1 MLCDV
6 VIFAKIIVELY
17 LLMCMTNSVIES
29 FSPYE
34 VEDLIFTIRNKQ
46 VMIDYHL
53 AELYGVETKVL
64 NQQVKRNI
72 ERFPERFRFQLTDEE
87 KDKVVTNCDH
97 LENLKFSKTNPY
109 AFTEQ
114 GVAMLSAVLRSETA
128 VAVSVRII
136 DAFVEMRNLLANN
149 MGVLKRIDN
158 LERSC
163 ADADKKFDRIFSIIE
178 RGSVCSEQGI
188 FFDGQVFDAYVF
200 ATKLIRSASKSLV
213 LIDNYID
220 ESVLQMLDKRN
231 PNVLA
236 KIYTK
241 SISMQLDLD
250 IKKHNMQYEPIEVA
264 VFKNAHDRFLLVDDK
279 VYHIGASLKDLGKKW
294 FAFTLMNDMLAE
306 WLISKIA

>member
-1 MLCDV
+1 M
-6 VIFAKIIVELY
+6 A
-17 LLMCMTNSVIES
+17 NSVIES
-29 FSPYE
+29 FSSYE

-72 ERFPERFRFQLTDEE
+72 ERFPERFRFQLSDDE
-87 KDKVVTNCDH
+87 KDKVVTICDH
-97 LENLKFSKTNPY
+97 LENLKFSRTNPY

-136 DAFVEMRNLLANN
+136 DAFVEMRKLLAKD
-149 MGVLKRIDN
+149 MSVLKRIDN
-158 LERSC
+158 LERSS

-178 RGSVCSEQGI
+178 KGSVCSEQGI

-231 PNVLA
+231 PNVTA

-241 SISMQLDLD
+241 SISQQLDLD
-250 IKKHNMQYEPIEVA
+250 IKKHNKQYEPIEVA

-306 WLISKIA
+306 WLLAKIV